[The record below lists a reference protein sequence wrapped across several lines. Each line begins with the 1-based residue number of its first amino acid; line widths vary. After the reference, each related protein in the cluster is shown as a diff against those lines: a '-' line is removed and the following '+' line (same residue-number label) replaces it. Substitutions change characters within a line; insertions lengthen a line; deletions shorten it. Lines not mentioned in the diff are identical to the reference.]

1 MGEKGEA
8 KQFNFV
14 TFGTPD
20 EMKSTRARHLVSSHV
35 SRLWRRKTQPLTIE
49 RQIPLHN
56 SAFWTNT
63 SRQMKEIRSR
73 SSRAIQSRDAHN
85 DFVAR
90 IPHKI
95 PGQISSSIHLFQF
108 LQVYPLFT
116 CPVEVMLDGATPH
129 AAGVLANIDVK
140 EVYPAIISMSLTWFW
155 TQFPSQYLLDSAR
168 YYRLQAISRL
178 RQRMTHENVRD
189 DVVLMVICLLQTDA
203 LMGDIKAL
211 TIHRKGLEAVL
222 QGKDVRHQSN
232 QYLKLVK
239 DKHDLLLDLMGEPMP
254 FGAWHTMSSKT
265 LELHYSSTPFPL
277 GISEVIAM
285 LPEGFRAIASEG
297 RGLSIE
303 LAKSLVWT
311 ASWITSLMKNQP
323 LQSSRRS
330 LDTEIGRIRLILQR
344 LDTSVAP
351 LERCFCLAY
360 YMSMATMYYKPLCQT
375 SSFFRCCREEAT
387 TLLLSYVPDTVAKRE
402 LLLFTSMLVME
413 TWKNVAVLEP
423 RGVDL
428 VEKMKHRYPEMCHWD
443 HLKTILK
450 RFIAT
455 NHSLI
460 EWERDIQPK

>member
-1 MGEKGEA
+1 MGQKGKA

-63 SRQMKEIRSR
+63 SRQMKEIRSG

-85 DFVAR
+85 EFVAG

-178 RQRMTHENVRD
+178 RQRMNHENVRD
-189 DVVLMVICLLQTDA
+189 DVVLMVICLLQTDVCLSIHSRESSLILYQA

-232 QYLKLVK
+232 QYLKVVK

-254 FGAWHTMSSKT
+254 FGAWHTMSSET

-277 GISEVIAM
+277 GISEVIAV

-303 LAKSLVWT
+303 LAKSHF
-311 ASWITSLMKNQP
+311 N
-323 LQSSRRS
+323 RR
-330 LDTEIGRIRLILQR
+330 GGALILK
-344 LDTSVAP
+344 S
-351 LERCFCLAY
+351 
-360 YMSMATMYYKPLCQT
+360 
-375 SSFFRCCREEAT
+375 
-387 TLLLSYVPDTVAKRE
+387 
-402 LLLFTSMLVME
+402 
-413 TWKNVAVLEP
+413 
-423 RGVDL
+423 
-428 VEKMKHRYPEMCHWD
+428 
-443 HLKTILK
+443 
-450 RFIAT
+450 
-455 NHSLI
+455 I
-460 EWERDIQPK
+460 EFD

>member
-95 PGQISSSIHLFQF
+95 PGQISSSIHLFQ
-108 LQVYPLFT
+108 L
-116 CPVEVMLDGATPH
+116 EVMLDGATTH

-189 DVVLMVICLLQTDA
+189 DVVLMVICLLQTDVCLSIHSRESSLILYQA

-239 DKHDLLLDLMGEPMP
+239 DK
-254 FGAWHTMSSKT
+254 
-265 LELHYSSTPFPL
+265 
-277 GISEVIAM
+277 
-285 LPEGFRAIASEG
+285 
-297 RGLSIE
+297 
-303 LAKSLVWT
+303 
-311 ASWITSLMKNQP
+311 
-323 LQSSRRS
+323 
-330 LDTEIGRIRLILQR
+330 
-344 LDTSVAP
+344 
-351 LERCFCLAY
+351 
-360 YMSMATMYYKPLCQT
+360 
-375 SSFFRCCREEAT
+375 
-387 TLLLSYVPDTVAKRE
+387 
-402 LLLFTSMLVME
+402 
-413 TWKNVAVLEP
+413 
-423 RGVDL
+423 
-428 VEKMKHRYPEMCHWD
+428 
-443 HLKTILK
+443 
-450 RFIAT
+450 
-455 NHSLI
+455 
-460 EWERDIQPK
+460 